1 MPTTAVTRPARCVP
15 RRRQRS
21 PEYASGL
28 MSFAAKAI
36 ADSNKPPR
44 KKLRIKFPIE
54 KDHQDVAGTD
64 EITNFSR
71 GNSLL
76 RLSRRRCSITCNQ
89 TRSAAEGHKLKSPLD
104 KNHHPALKFHDVNK
118 VNEKPD
124 QPCQQA
130 REM

>member
-1 MPTTAVTRPARCVP
+1 MPTTAVTRPARGVP
-15 RRRQRS
+15 RKRQRS

-28 MSFAAKAI
+28 MSC
-36 ADSNKPPR
+36 
-44 KKLRIKFPIE
+44 
-54 KDHQDVAGTD
+54 GT
-64 EITNFSR
+64 EAITNFSR

-89 TRSAAEGHKLKSPLD
+89 TRSAAEGHELNSPLD

-124 QPCQQA
+124 QPRQQA
-130 REM
+130 REMQT